1 MDVPLGAI
9 TPCNRKRDAAAG
21 TTAAIT
27 EATGADPNKRVKSP
41 RTAVPPTEATECT
54 GAPGAR
60 TSSFSDQ
67 YTAPPATRAQTMNAA
82 SRVTML

>member
-1 MDVPLGAI
+1 MDVTLGAI
-9 TPCNRKRDAAAG
+9 TPCNRKREAAAG

-27 EATGADPNKRVKSP
+27 EATGAEPNKRVKSP
-41 RTAVPPTEATECT
+41 RTAIPPTEATECT